1 MAISYK
7 KLWHL
12 LIDKDMK
19 KQDLRMSAGIAP
31 ASLAKLS
38 KGDTVTTETLEKICR
53 ALNCDIADIMEIVPE
68 TDGNSPENERGVK

>member
-1 MAISYK
+1 MAVSYR

-19 KQDLRMSAGIAP
+19 KQDLRVAAGIAP

-38 KGDTVTTETLEKICR
+38 KGNTVNTDTLEKICR
-53 ALNCDIADIMEIVPE
+53 ALDCDISDIMEIVP
-68 TDGNSPENERGVK
+68 DAPDDKN